1 VFFLAVCAGPAR
13 AQPQGGS
20 VTGTITDRLGGAVAD
35 ATVQI
40 AGEGPGRTS
49 RTGADGEY
57 RFLNLPPGEYRL
69 DVFKPGFQPLSRP
82 GLLVRAGDTLLVTA
96 VLEIEGVEHSVTV
109 PERLHPVGVTVSFTH
124 EELSSIPMARSITAL
139 VASVPGVV
147 ADRVNVGGSE
157 SHRPP
162 QFVFRGTR
170 MLDTVW
176 AIDGVSIGDRQLGGL
191 PGIYDLDAFERVQFA
206 VPSGDITRQG
216 SGLGVNMVVRSGTNQ
231 LHATARGYFS
241 GHRLQATNLRDEVRG
256 LPVIITADTADHT
269 RQIAEY
275 GADAGGPLRRG
286 RAWFWTSA
294 ARQDVRVFRQ
304 SGGDERTVMT
314 PTTVKVNWRATSRDA
329 VNWLWLDHGVSQFGV
344 NPSPFRAPASAR
356 QNQSARDP
364 DASLR
369 GLWKIEDQRTFGP
382 GLFVAARYAYYSTGS
397 ESVSIGTGQAA
408 VSPSLGETW
417 GATSSSW
424 SSRPQHSASV
434 DGRYVRAWRQANHEI
449 KFGGGWQRTDMFIR
463 SRWPGDGVVAFD
475 VSPTDQ
481 RARIYR
487 EQDSRNRL
495 VFVSAYLSD
504 TVSAGSATIDV
515 GVRFD
520 HQRGQPLPSS
530 AAGNPAFPDL
540 VPAIQFPG
548 EADSK
553 AWIDLSPRASIAY
566 AIGDSGNTIIRG
578 SVGGYASQLVMGVAA
593 QHNPAHAA
601 AWIEYPWQD
610 ANGDRLVQPQEVR
623 VDLPYVAFEG
633 MNPSNPASPVAPNTF
648 DPGMKSRQTR
658 DASVSIE
665 RHLPARL
672 TATAGYHYS
681 RHTNW
686 PHFRWSGLT
695 AADYAVARIL
705 SDVLPD
711 GTAVNIPLY
720 APDARQ
726 VEANGG
732 ERIVGN
738 YGYYS
743 TYHGV
748 DASLVRRMSDRW
760 MLGATAAW
768 NNSRSFYP
776 DTPLNS
782 VGNPTGLDGSGAPLS
797 APADPLVQGGQVAP
811 VTLALGGGGT
821 VFLNSRWQVA
831 VNGAFRLPWSL
842 ELGGN
847 LVGRQGTPSPYMI
860 PQRLGLDGTRN
871 VLVSPR
877 VDSVRLDHLW
887 NLDLRLAKRVRGGKV
902 AAEIIGDVFN
912 ALNSSAVLARERNL
926 RSPNFNAVRMTV
938 SPRILRLGLRVTY

>member
-1 VFFLAVCAGPAR
+1 
-13 AQPQGGS
+13 
-20 VTGTITDRLGGAVAD
+20 
-35 ATVQI
+35 
-40 AGEGPGRTS
+40 
-49 RTGADGEY
+49 
-57 RFLNLPPGEYRL
+57 
-69 DVFKPGFQPLSRP
+69 
-82 GLLVRAGDTLLVTA
+82 
-96 VLEIEGVEHSVTV
+96 
-109 PERLHPVGVTVSFTH
+109 
-124 EELSSIPMARSITAL
+124 
-139 VASVPGVV
+139 
-147 ADRVNVGGSE
+147 
-157 SHRPP
+157 
-162 QFVFRGTR
+162 
-170 MLDTVW
+170 
-176 AIDGVSIGDRQLGGL
+176 
-191 PGIYDLDAFERVQFA
+191 
-206 VPSGDITRQG
+206 
-216 SGLGVNMVVRSGTNQ
+216 
-231 LHATARGYFS
+231 
-241 GHRLQATNLRDEVRG
+241 
-256 LPVIITADTADHT
+256 
-269 RQIAEY
+269 
-275 GADAGGPLRRG
+275 
-286 RAWFWTSA
+286 
-294 ARQDVRVFRQ
+294 
-304 SGGDERTVMT
+304 
-314 PTTVKVNWRATSRDA
+314 
-329 VNWLWLDHGVSQFGV
+329 
-344 NPSPFRAPASAR
+344 
-356 QNQSARDP
+356 
-364 DASLR
+364 
-369 GLWKIEDQRTFGP
+369 
-382 GLFVAARYAYYSTGS
+382 
-397 ESVSIGTGQAA
+397 
-408 VSPSLGETW
+408 
-417 GATSSSW
+417 
-424 SSRPQHSASV
+424 
-434 DGRYVRAWRQANHEI
+434 
-449 KFGGGWQRTDMFIR
+449 
-463 SRWPGDGVVAFD
+463 
-475 VSPTDQ
+475 
-481 RARIYR
+481 
-487 EQDSRNRL
+487 
-495 VFVSAYLSD
+495 
-504 TVSAGSATIDV
+504 
-515 GVRFD
+515 
-520 HQRGQPLPSS
+520 
-530 AAGNPAFPDL
+530 
-540 VPAIQFPG
+540 
-548 EADSK
+548 
-553 AWIDLSPRASIAY
+553 
-566 AIGDSGNTIIRG
+566 
-578 SVGGYASQLVMGVAA
+578 MGVAA